1 LRFVLGATID
11 LVAGVC
17 ADADWPEE
25 EPIPPPGWKLPF
37 RSVLQARW
45 RKPRAWY
52 IESELLEISRMH
64 GTFAIL
70 RTSNAGS
77 TVERYQVRYEDLAGN
92 SFAGNVDSEDLR
104 VLLYDKLSLGLTNDR
119 LDQDYDRLQREGHI
133 VFPEIEM
140 REEELA
146 GAGLT
151 YLPVE
156 G

>member
-1 LRFVLGATID
+1 
-11 LVAGVC
+11 
-17 ADADWPEE
+17 
-25 EPIPPPGWKLPF
+25 
-37 RSVLQARW
+37 
-45 RKPRAWY
+45 
-52 IESELLEISRMH
+52 MH
-64 GTFAIL
+64 GTFAIR
-70 RTSNAGS
+70 RTSNS
-77 TVERYQVRYEDLAGN
+77 ESPVERYQVRYEDLAGN
-92 SFAGNVDSEDLR
+92 SFAGNVDSQDLR
-104 VLLYDKLSLGLTNDR
+104 ELLYDKLSLGLTNDQ